1 MTTESG
7 YVSGGWQQ
15 LTLICTEET
24 AGRLTNLLE
33 LAEPESLT
41 FPVSSDKARCLQAL
55 FSADRDLA
63 GLRSLLLEAGAR
75 TLEIEQLPEQDWL
88 AASRNDWQ
96 PMAMGDGIWV
106 GPGWC
111 EPPAGARL
119 YLRIDPGQAFGTGRH
134 PTTRLCMQWL
144 TENSARLHDGV
155 IDYGCGSGLLAVA
168 AAHLGAEN
176 VLATDIDPLCLSAT
190 AENAAINQVADRI
203 SVLPPADL
211 TGPAVGL
218 LLANILLRPLLALAP
233 RLASLVEPGGHI
245 VLSGIMRDQ
254 IDECRAVY
262 ERWFDFGAPRYDD
275 EWVLLYGRRHDTA

>member
-1 MTTESG
+1 MT
-7 YVSGGWQQ
+7 GWQQ
-15 LTLICTEET
+15 LTLTCAEDAAE
-24 AGRLTNLLE
+24 RLTDLLE
-33 LAEPESLT
+33 LAEPESIT
-41 FPVSSDKARCLQAL
+41 CPVTPGDERCVQAL
-55 FSADRDLA
+55 FSSERDL
-63 GLRSLLLEAGAR
+63 GRLQSMLREAGAD
-75 TLEIEQLPEQDWL
+75 TLAVEQLPDQDWL
-88 AASRNDWQ
+88 AASRAAWQ

-144 TENSARLHDGV
+144 IENSARLHDGV
-155 IDYGCGSGLLAVA
+155 IDYGCGSGLLAIA
-168 AAHLGAEN
+168 AARLGADN
-176 VLATDIDPLCLSAT
+176 VLATDIDPLCLTAT
-190 AENAAINQVADRI
+190 AGNAAINEVANRI
-203 SVLPPADL
+203 SVLPPAEL

-254 IDECRAVY
+254 IEECRAVY